1 MKKTTVF
8 FICLVIALL
17 PVAYLL
23 YIWPSLPD
31 IIPTHW
37 GMSAQPDAYGSKHT
51 VIAMPA
57 IFGGITLLVV
67 LLILNLDKID
77 PKKGKHMP
85 VVLIHKLAIFLSVF
99 LAAIAIYILYV
110 TQSKDHQLGNSIFFL
125 LGLLITALGNI
136 LYSVKQ
142 NFFIGARLPWTLSNE
157 ENWNKTNRL
166 MGKLFFV
173 SGLIVMLCSLL
184 LPTVAMVIITIT
196 AILGSTVY
204 CVIFS
209 FLLFKKQQRLSNP

>member
-8 FICLVIALL
+8 FICMAIALL
-17 PVAYLL
+17 PAAYLF
-23 YIWPSLPD
+23 YIWPSLPA

-37 GMSAQPDAYGSKHT
+37 GASAQPDAYGSKNT
-51 VIAMPA
+51 VIALPA
-57 IFGGITLLVV
+57 IFSGITLLVI

-77 PKKGKHMP
+77 PKKGKNMP
-85 VVLIHKLAIFLSVF
+85 LGLINKLAISLTVF
-99 LAAIAIYILYV
+99 MAVISIYILYI
-110 TQSKDHQLGNSIFFL
+110 TQSKSHQLGNFIFFL
-125 LGLLITALGNI
+125 LGLFFTVLGNI

-166 MGKLFFV
+166 MSKLFFV
-173 SGLIVMLCSLL
+173 SGIIVMLCSFF
-184 LPTVAMVIITIT
+184 LPTPVMLVITLT

-204 CVIFS
+204 CIVFS
-209 FLLFKKQQRLSNP
+209 FLLYKRQQQLSKQ